1 MIQRLMAIRLSQ
13 GPVHDTIDIQH
24 KPAKEKAMIHLVRH
38 GQTSWNK
45 KDLFQGLRDIPLDET
60 GHIQARRA
68 ASFFKDVPVT
78 RIISSDLSRASM
90 TAQAIQD
97 VTGAPL
103 SIDTRLRE
111 LDVGLLEGKSWKDA
125 DRDHPGVRTL
135 FSGKNG
141 DTPIPG
147 GESFDMFKARCLAV
161 FEDILEDD
169 TPDTHTVVVT
179 HGGVIRMILFA
190 RFGERPGPDGSIRID
205 NGSITTIVSDK
216 EKTRTGLVRVNMV
229 P

>member
-1 MIQRLMAIRLSQ
+1 
-13 GPVHDTIDIQH
+13 
-24 KPAKEKAMIHLVRH
+24 MIHLIRH

-60 GHIQARRA
+60 GLIQAQST
-68 ASFFKDVPVT
+68 ASFFKDITVT
-78 RIISSDLSRASM
+78 RIITSDLSRAFT
-90 TAQAIQD
+90 TAEAIQKA
-97 VTGAPL
+97 TSAPL
-103 SIDTRLRE
+103 SVDPRLRE
-111 LDVGLLEGKSWKDA
+111 LDVGILEGKSWKDA

-135 FSGKNG
+135 FSGKNS

-147 GESFDMFKARCLAV
+147 GESFDMFKSRCLDV
-161 FEDILEDD
+161 FDDILERD

-179 HGGVIRMILFA
+179 HGGVIRMILHA
-190 RFGERPGPDGSIRID
+190 RFAERPGPDGSIRID

-216 EKTRTGLVRVNMV
+216 EKTRTEAIRVNMI